1 MCPIDHRLLRTAPG
15 SSPTWGAEVDI
26 VTNYALHLVAAG
38 LLLFVFFLVYTWATP
53 FDEMTLIRQGN
64 VAAALTLGGAMI
76 GFSMTVASGLVH
88 TDALASFIAWSAAA
102 AAIQLFTYVLVSRLL
117 HMSKQQIEGNNVAFG
132 VLLASI
138 SVAVGAV
145 SAGALS

>member
-1 MCPIDHRLLRTAPG
+1 LRDRLRRDALAI
-15 SSPTWGAEVDI
+15 I
-26 VTNYALHLVAAG
+26 VNYALHLIAAG
-38 LLLFVFFLVYTWATP
+38 FLLLIFFMVYCRATP

-88 TDALASFIAWSAAA
+88 TDALLSFLGWSAAA
-102 AAIQLFTYVLVSRLL
+102 AAVQLITYILVTRLL
-117 HMSKQQIEGNNVAFG
+117 HMSKQQIEGNNIAFG
-132 VLLASI
+132 LLLASI
-138 SVAVGAV
+138 SISVGAV

>member
-1 MCPIDHRLLRTAPG
+1 LVI
-15 SSPTWGAEVDI
+15 I
-26 VTNYALHLVAAG
+26 VNYALHLIAAG
-38 LLLFVFFLVYTWATP
+38 LLLLVFFRVYSWATP

-88 TDALASFIAWSAAA
+88 TDALLSFLGWSAAA
-102 AAIQLFTYVLVSRLL
+102 AAIQLLTYILVTRLL

-132 VLLASI
+132 LLLASI
-138 SVAVGAV
+138 SISVGAV

>member
-1 MCPIDHRLLRTAPG
+1 M
-15 SSPTWGAEVDI
+15 DI
-26 VTNYALHLVAAG
+26 IANYALHLVAAG
-38 LLLFVFFLVYTWATP
+38 LLLFLFFFVYTWATP

-64 VAAALTLGGAMI
+64 VAAALTLGGALI

-88 TDALASFIAWSAAA
+88 TDALGSFVGWSAAA
-102 AAIQLFTYVLVSRLL
+102 AAVQLLAYVLVTRLL

-138 SVAVGAV
+138 SISVGAV

>member
-1 MCPIDHRLLRTAPG
+1 MAVI
-15 SSPTWGAEVDI
+15 I
-26 VTNYALHLVAAG
+26 NYALHLVAAG
-38 LLLFVFFLVYTWATP
+38 FLLGIFFVVYTWATP

-88 TDALASFIAWSAAA
+88 TDALGSFLGWSAAA
-102 AAIQLFTYVLVSRLL
+102 AAIQLLTYVLVTRLL
-117 HMSKQQIEGNNVAFG
+117 HMSKQHIEGNNVAFG

-138 SVAVGAV
+138 SISVGAV

>member
-1 MCPIDHRLLRTAPG
+1 M
-15 SSPTWGAEVDI
+15 DI
-26 VTNYALHLVAAG
+26 VVNYALHLVAAG

-64 VAAALTLGGAMI
+64 VAAALTLGGALI

-88 TDALASFIAWSAAA
+88 TDALRSFVCWSAAA
-102 AAIQLFTYVLVSRLL
+102 AAVQLLTYVLVSRLL

-132 VLLASI
+132 VLLAAISI
-138 SVAVGAV
+138 SVGAV

>member
-1 MCPIDHRLLRTAPG
+1 MA
-15 SSPTWGAEVDI
+15 I
-26 VTNYALHLVAAG
+26 VINYALHLVAAA
-38 LLLFVFFLVYTWATP
+38 LLLGVFFLVYTWMTP

-76 GFSMTVASGLVH
+76 GFSMTVASGLIH
-88 TDALASFIAWSAAA
+88 TDALASFLGWSASAAA
-102 AAIQLFTYVLVSRLL
+102 VQLLTYVLVTHLL
-117 HMSKQQIEGNNVAFG
+117 HMSKQHIESNNVAFG

-138 SVAVGAV
+138 SISVGAV

>member
-1 MCPIDHRLLRTAPG
+1 LAI
-15 SSPTWGAEVDI
+15 I
-26 VTNYALHLVAAG
+26 VNYALHLIAAG
-38 LLLFVFFLVYTWATP
+38 FLLLVFFMVYCRATP

-88 TDALASFIAWSAAA
+88 TDALLSFLGWSAAA
-102 AAIQLFTYVLVSRLL
+102 AAIQLFTYILVTRLL

-132 VLLASI
+132 LLLASI
-138 SVAVGAV
+138 SISVGAV

>member
-1 MCPIDHRLLRTAPG
+1 MVI
-15 SSPTWGAEVDI
+15 I
-26 VTNYALHLVAAG
+26 VNYALHLIAAG
-38 LLLFVFFLVYTWATP
+38 LLLLVFFRVYSWATP

-88 TDALASFIAWSAAA
+88 TDALLSFLGWSAAA
-102 AAIQLFTYVLVSRLL
+102 AAIQLLTYILVTRLL

-132 VLLASI
+132 LLLASI
-138 SVAVGAV
+138 SISVGAV